1 MAKKI
6 DYYKGRISSLANDT
20 SKRKNK
26 YTLNIR
32 YFTGSPSVSLD
43 SVENSVV
50 YNTYNNFTDIGSLN
64 VIRSCIDTLVSK
76 MAQNKVRP
84 YFNCVNGSFKDIQI
98 VKQSQ
103 IFFDDYL
110 DKQDF
115 HSIIQ
120 DVFRDAAIFDR
131 GFIFVENGEIKRA
144 YPWQVSTNASDTA
157 YNKEL
162 TEVYY
167 ERKEYPVNLLPEELK
182 KACKDQIT
190 TSYGIYWNSID
201 KVKVYGVP
209 GKQILEDYDK
219 PVPFIEINYG
229 SPVNG
234 NTNISLAD
242 IIRPIQDEID
252 SLYEKISKASE
263 LDPGLVMWVPEESNI
278 KATALDNN
286 VGNIYTYTAT
296 PNMTGSPVS
305 ISTPAFIDPSY
316 ISLLNDLIRKA
327 YEFAGISQLSAS
339 SMKPQGA
346 DSGIALQTLQN
357 TESERFQVQLDKYIK
372 SYTDVT
378 KLIIALADPDE
389 QIIPEMNGNLAITW
403 NDVVEETKKMKLQYS
418 CMDALSKDPSTKL
431 QQLQM
436 LAQAGVIS
444 PSRISEFLEIPD
456 LQQGY
461 SLANNAV
468 NAAMIVIQRAIDL
481 EDYDVPPYIPYMLL
495 REEIINTQLSLTAAG
510 YEQNMVA
517 LERCQKLYE
526 AIDEIEE
533 QAGIA
538 LEAENQA
545 QVSGQINPNVEYV
558 GDMQMA
564 QTVEAAGGN
573 INPVEAQSQDLV
585 DPQILGNT

>member
-110 DKQDF
+110 DKQNF

-182 KACKDQIT
+182 KVCKDQIT
-190 TSYGIYWNSID
+190 TSYGIYWNSVD
-201 KVKVYGVP
+201 KIKVYGVP
-209 GKQILEDYDK
+209 GKQIIEDYDK
-219 PVPFIEINYG
+219 PVPFIEVNYG

-316 ISLLNDLIRKA
+316 TSLLNDLIQKA

-403 NDVVEETKKMKLQYS
+403 GDVVEETKKMKLQYS

-526 AIDEIEE
+526 AIDVIEE
-533 QAGIA
+533 EAGIA

-545 QVSGQINPNVEYV
+545 QISGQINPNVEYV

-564 QTVEAAGGN
+564 QTAEAAGGN
-573 INPVEAQSQDLV
+573 VNPVEAQAQDLV
-585 DPQILGNT
+585 DPQMLGNT

>member
-573 INPVEAQSQDLV
+573 INPVEAQAQDLV
-585 DPQILGNT
+585 DPQMLGNT

>member
-1 MAKKI
+1 MAKI
-6 DYYKGRISSLANDT
+6 DYYKSRISALTNDT

-26 YTLNIR
+26 YTLNYR
-32 YFTGSPSVSLD
+32 YFSGSPSSSLD
-43 SVENSVV
+43 SVANAVV
-50 YNTYNNFTDIGSLN
+50 YNAFNNYTEIGSLN
-64 VIRSCIDTLVSK
+64 VIRSCIETLVSK

-115 HSIIQ
+115 HTIIQ
-120 DVFRDAAIFDR
+120 NVFRDAAIFDR
-131 GFIFVENGEIKRA
+131 GFIFVEDGVIKRA
-144 YPWQVSTNASDTA
+144 YPWQVSTNASDKA

-167 ERKEYPVNLLPEELK
+167 ERKEYPVNLLPDNLK
-182 KACKDQIT
+182 KYCKDQVT
-190 TSYGIYWNSID
+190 TSYGIYYNSID
-201 KVKVYGVP
+201 EVKVYGIP
-209 GKQILEDYDK
+209 GHQYIEYYDK

-229 SPVNG
+229 DPVNG

-252 SLYEKISKASE
+252 SLYEKISKAAE

-316 ISLLNDLIRKA
+316 TSLLNDLIQKA
-327 YEFAGISQLSAS
+327 YELAGVSQLSAS

-357 TESERFQVQLDKYIK
+357 TESERFQVQLDKYINA
-372 SYTDVT
+372 YTDVT

-545 QVSGQINPNVEYV
+545 QVSGQMSPNVEYV

-564 QTVEAAGGN
+564 QTAEAAGGN
-573 INPVEAQSQDLV
+573 VNPVEAQAQDLA
-585 DPQILGNT
+585 DPQMLGNVQ

>member
-6 DYYKGRISSLANDT
+6 DYYKGRISSLSNDT

-32 YFTGSPSVSLD
+32 YFTGSPSASLD

-219 PVPFIEINYG
+219 PVPFIEVNYG

-378 KLIIALADPDE
+378 KLVIALSDPDE

-403 NDVVEETKKMKLQYS
+403 GDVVEETKKMKLQYS

-533 QAGIA
+533 EAGMAI
-538 LEAENQA
+538 EAENQA
-545 QVSGQINPNVEYV
+545 QISGQINPNIEYV

-564 QTVEAAGGN
+564 QTAEAAGGN
-573 INPVEAQSQDLV
+573 INPVEAQAQDLV
-585 DPQILGNT
+585 DPQMLQ

>member
-1 MAKKI
+1 MAKI
-6 DYYKGRISSLANDT
+6 DYYKSRISALTNDT

-26 YTLNIR
+26 YTLNYR
-32 YFTGSPSVSLD
+32 YFSGSPSSSLD
-43 SVENSVV
+43 SVANAVV
-50 YNTYNNFTDIGSLN
+50 YNAFNNYTEIGSLN
-64 VIRSCIDTLVSK
+64 VIRSCIETLVSK

-115 HSIIQ
+115 HTIIQ
-120 DVFRDAAIFDR
+120 NVFRDAAIFDR
-131 GFIFVENGEIKRA
+131 GFIFVEDGVIKRA
-144 YPWQVSTNASDTA
+144 YPWQVSTNASDKA

-167 ERKEYPVNLLPEELK
+167 ERKEYPVNLLPDNLK
-182 KACKDQIT
+182 KYCKDQVT
-190 TSYGIYWNSID
+190 TSYGIYYNSID
-201 KVKVYGVP
+201 EVKVYGIP
-209 GKQILEDYDK
+209 GHQYIEYYDK

-229 SPVNG
+229 DPVNG

-252 SLYEKISKASE
+252 SLYEKISKAAE

-316 ISLLNDLIRKA
+316 TSLLNDLIQKA
-327 YEFAGISQLSAS
+327 YELAGVSQLSAS

-357 TESERFQVQLDKYIK
+357 TESERFQVQLDKYINA
-372 SYTDVT
+372 YTDVT

-517 LERCQKLYE
+517 LERCQRLYE

-545 QVSGQINPNVEYV
+545 QVSGQMSPNVEYV

-564 QTVEAAGGN
+564 QTAEAAGGN
-573 INPVEAQSQDLV
+573 VNPVEAQAQDLA
-585 DPQILGNT
+585 DPQMLGNVQ